1 MVRNLYTLFDVTL
14 CPSRPDALTEM
25 KPIYFPLPA
34 ESVKCH
40 QVSPFSAFQ
49 DDIVEDVDSFG
60 KDGFLVTDKEIV
72 IDLPAGVAARING
85 SLMPCMALLCLLH
98 APVQ

>member
-60 KDGFLVTDKEIV
+60 KDGILVTDKEIV

-85 SLMPCMALLCLLH
+85 SLMPCMALLCLR
-98 APVQ
+98 

>member
-1 MVRNLYTLFDVTL
+1 MVQNLYTLFDVTL
-14 CPSRPDALTEM
+14 CPSRPSALAEM
-25 KPIYFPLPA
+25 KPIYFPLLA
-34 ESVKCH
+34 ESLKCH

-49 DDIVEDVDSFG
+49 DDIVEDVDSVG
-60 KDGFLVTDKEIV
+60 RDSFLDTDKDLV
-72 IDLPAGVAARING
+72 IDLPAAVATRSG